1 MIVRTNIS
9 WLNLKWISLQ
19 KSPVRKVAGFVVK
32 SELVAFS
39 VKRDPWVHLSANV
52 RHGRWSATKG
62 NREAPIACDENGY
75 FGNRVVIAER
85 LGVTLNMSVLGQK
98 KLFPWDKVIS
108 RYRSADLS
116 LSEKHFFCACTATN
130 GSIFPL
136 VILRY
141 KNSYTAM
148 FSKMPVRDTFWWS

>member
-1 MIVRTNIS
+1 M
-9 WLNLKWISLQ
+9 
-19 KSPVRKVAGFVVK
+19 
-32 SELVAFS
+32 
-39 VKRDPWVHLSANV
+39 
-52 RHGRWSATKG
+52 
-62 NREAPIACDENGY
+62 
-75 FGNRVVIAER
+75 VIAER

-148 FSKMPVRDTFWWS
+148 FSKMPVRDTFVAFEEVVNLCGVWPTGRGEGCVAEGLGEEALLRVGDEVEGFDYVFGGALACGLAGW